1 MWIWMVFVLKE
12 KSRLKKVI
20 KLNKPLEEM
29 KDEVWMGMGWR
40 ELIYAAI
47 GVIVAGVIIISLAF
61 VVKLSPVICVYIG
74 VPCAAP
80 IVIMGMYKKQ
90 GLTIWQSKKKKSWQ
104 KKVGVLIY
112 EAREMP
118 DEIFVWSMKR
128 K

>member
-1 MWIWMVFVLKE
+1 M
-12 KSRLKKVI
+12 I
-20 KLNKPLEEM
+20 KLNKPLEDM

-40 ELIYAAI
+40 ELVYA
-47 GVIVAGVIIISLAF
+47 GVGIVVAGAIVIFLAF
-61 VVKLSPVICVYIG
+61 VVKISPVICVYIG

-80 IVIMGMYKKQ
+80 IVLLGTYKKQ
-90 GLTIWQSKKKKSWQ
+90 GLSFWQLHKKKSWQ
-104 KKVGVLIY
+104 KKVGTLPY